1 MPRFNANLSMM
12 FHEHDFIDRFGAA
25 ANAGFQGV
33 EFLFPY
39 AYSIADLK
47 EALEANQLTQV
58 LFNLPPGDWEKGE
71 RGMCCH
77 PNRQNEFRESVE
89 LALEYAKGLGCKQIH
104 AMAGIK
110 PEGVPEEA
118 LLETYAENLK
128 YASQLCAQQNVRL
141 LIEAINSRDMPGYF
155 LNHSAQAI
163 SVIDKVASS
172 NLWFQYDI
180 YHMQIM
186 EGDLSPTI
194 TELLP
199 RIAHFQIADT
209 PGRHEPGTG
218 EINYPFL
225 FSKLDELG
233 YEGWVGCE
241 YRPLSGTLTGLSWA
255 SSWLGK

>member
-39 AYSIADLK
+39 AYSIADLR

-77 PNRQNEFRESVE
+77 PNRQNEFRESVAV
-89 LALEYAKGLGCKQIH
+89 ALEYANGLGCKQIH

-110 PEGVPEEA
+110 PEGIPEEA
-118 LLETYAENLK
+118 LLEIYAENLK
-128 YASQLCAQQNVRL
+128 YASQFCAQQNVRL

-155 LNHSAQAI
+155 LNHSAKAI
-163 SVIDKVASS
+163 SVIEKVASS

-186 EGDLSPTI
+186 EGDLSQTI

-218 EINYPFL
+218 EINYPFI

-233 YEGWVGCE
+233 YKGWIGCE
-241 YRPLSGTLTGLSWA
+241 YRPIAGTVEGLNWA
-255 SSWLGK
+255 SNWLNK

>member
-1 MPRFNANLSMM
+1 M
-12 FHEHDFIDRFGAA
+12 
-25 ANAGFQGV
+25 
-33 EFLFPY
+33 
-39 AYSIADLK
+39 
-47 EALEANQLTQV
+47 

-71 RGMCCH
+71 RGMSCL
-77 PNRQNEFRESVE
+77 PGRQNEFRESVE
-89 LALEYAKGLGCKQIH
+89 LALEYANGLGCKQIH

-110 PEGVPEEA
+110 PEGIAQEV
-118 LLETYAENLK
+118 LLETYIENLH
-128 YASQLCAQQNVRL
+128 YATQLCEQHDIRL

-155 LNHSAQAI
+155 LNKSAQAI
-163 SVIDKVASS
+163 SVIEKVSSS

-218 EINYPFL
+218 EINFPYL
-225 FSKLDELG
+225 FSRLDELG

-241 YRPLSGTLTGLSWA
+241 YRPITGTLEGLSWA
-255 SSWLGK
+255 SGWLGR

>member
-12 FHEHDFIDRFGAA
+12 FHEHDFLDRFGAA

-39 AYSIADLK
+39 AYSPSDLK

-58 LFNLPPGDWEKGE
+58 LFNLPPGDWEKGD

-89 LALEYAKGLGCKQIH
+89 IALEYAKGLGCQQVH

-110 PEGVPEEA
+110 PKDVPWET

-128 YASQLCAQQNVRL
+128 YASQLCEQNNVRL

-155 LNHSAQAI
+155 LNKSAQAI
-163 SVIDKVASS
+163 SVIEKVASA

-241 YRPLSGTLTGLSWA
+241 YRPISGTLEGLSWL
-255 SSWLGK
+255 SCWLSK

>member
-1 MPRFNANLSMM
+1 MPLFNANLSMM

-39 AYSIADLK
+39 AYSIADLR

-77 PNRQNEFRESVE
+77 PNRQNEFRESVAV
-89 LALEYAKGLGCKQIH
+89 ALEYANGLGCKQIH

-110 PEGVPEEA
+110 PEGIPEEA
-118 LLETYAENLK
+118 LLEIYAENLK
-128 YASQLCAQQNVRL
+128 YASQFCAQQNVRL

-155 LNHSAQAI
+155 LNHSAKAI
-163 SVIDKVASS
+163 SVIEKVASS

-186 EGDLSPTI
+186 EGDLSQTI

-241 YRPLSGTLTGLSWA
+241 YRPLSGTLKGLSWA

>member
-1 MPRFNANLSMM
+1 
-12 FHEHDFIDRFGAA
+12 
-25 ANAGFQGV
+25 
-33 EFLFPY
+33 
-39 AYSIADLK
+39 
-47 EALEANQLTQV
+47 
-58 LFNLPPGDWEKGE
+58 
-71 RGMCCH
+71 MCCH

-110 PEGVPEEA
+110 PERVPEEA

-186 EGDLSPTI
+186 EGDLSQTI

>member
-1 MPRFNANLSMM
+1 
-12 FHEHDFIDRFGAA
+12 
-25 ANAGFQGV
+25 
-33 EFLFPY
+33 
-39 AYSIADLK
+39 
-47 EALEANQLTQV
+47 
-58 LFNLPPGDWEKGE
+58 
-71 RGMCCH
+71 
-77 PNRQNEFRESVE
+77 
-89 LALEYAKGLGCKQIH
+89 
-104 AMAGIK
+104 
-110 PEGVPEEA
+110 
-118 LLETYAENLK
+118 
-128 YASQLCAQQNVRL
+128 
-141 LIEAINSRDMPGYF
+141 
-155 LNHSAQAI
+155 
-163 SVIDKVASS
+163 
-172 NLWFQYDI
+172 
-180 YHMQIM
+180 MQIM

>member
-1 MPRFNANLSMM
+1 MM
-12 FHEHDFIDRFGAA
+12 
-25 ANAGFQGV
+25 GFV
-33 EFLFPY
+33 
-39 AYSIADLK
+39 I
-47 EALEANQLTQV
+47 
-58 LFNLPPGDWEKGE
+58 
-71 RGMCCH
+71 
-77 PNRQNEFRESVE
+77 
-89 LALEYAKGLGCKQIH
+89 

-110 PEGVPEEA
+110 LDGVPEEA

-163 SVIDKVASS
+163 SVIEKVASS

-194 TELLP
+194 TELLS

-241 YRPLSGTLTGLSWA
+241 YRPISGTLEGLSWL
-255 SSWLGK
+255 SCWLSK

>member
-1 MPRFNANLSMM
+1 MPHFNANLSMM
-12 FHEHDFIDRFGAA
+12 FHEHDFLDRFGAA
-25 ANAGFQGV
+25 AKAGFQGV

-39 AYSIADLK
+39 KYSLSDLK
-47 EALEANQLTQV
+47 EALETNQLTQV

-89 LALEYAKGLGCKQIH
+89 IALEYATGLGCQQIH

-110 PEGVPEEA
+110 PEGISLEV
-118 LLETYAENLK
+118 LFETYVENLR
-128 YASQLCAQQNVRL
+128 YAAQLCEHQNVRL

-155 LNHSAQAI
+155 LNKSAQAF
-163 SVIDKVASS
+163 SVIEQIGAS

-194 TELLP
+194 TKLLP

-225 FSKLDELG
+225 FSKLDKLG

-241 YRPLSGTLTGLSWA
+241 YRPISGTLEGLSWA
-255 SSWLGK
+255 SNWLNK

>member
-12 FHEHDFIDRFGAA
+12 FHEHDFLDRFGAA

-58 LFNLPPGDWEKGE
+58 LFNLSPGDWEKGE

-89 LALEYAKGLGCKQIH
+89 LALEYAKGVSCKQIH

-118 LLETYAENLK
+118 LLEIYAENLK

-155 LNHSAQAI
+155 LNHSAKAI
-163 SVIDKVASS
+163 SVIEKVASS

-186 EGDLSPTI
+186 EGDLSQTI

-241 YRPLSGTLTGLSWA
+241 YRPLSGTFKGLSWA